1 MLFVRLP
8 SQSCVVVL
16 SGLLLGACS
25 GEITTGSPSTG
36 NGGAGNGGTLVTGGT
51 GGSIEVLEP
60 GAFSTGPG
68 LRRLTRTEYAY
79 TVEDLLGFKAERSTL
94 PAELIVQSH
103 GFIAGAQKI
112 GYEDNEKYYTVAD
125 KAATFAAPK
134 LLSTLNCQTPACYS
148 DFARAFLL
156 KAFRA
161 PPDDA
166 SVAIYAGI
174 LQDTKAGDTVS
185 ERLETFLTVVLTS
198 PHFLYRKELGTTV
211 SGRSRKL
218 SDDEIASRLSYLVWQ
233 SAPDTALF
241 EAAASNALA
250 TPARRLV
257 ELQRML
263 KDPRAA
269 RGLRTFSSD
278 WMALFRNAIPEKVP
292 AVLQNTDA
300 TFANSAERGFE
311 LLVDEVLTADG
322 ASFTDLLTAD
332 HVMGDAAVA
341 KVLGLNYS
349 GTGFIRLP
357 LDTTSHRGVLTHPMV
372 IGAHSKEGGASPF
385 PIGKF
390 IYENI
395 LCEVIPPPP
404 AVFPNIEDVPD
415 GLSLRQRL
423 EAMTKDAPCSSCHT
437 RIGPPGFAFL
447 PFDPIARFSRND
459 ASGKPFDTTGTL
471 LLPDE
476 TKMPFDGAADLA
488 NKLAAQPSVQACI
501 ATRLFRFTQGRFE
514 SDADSGELATITD
527 SARKNTSDVA
537 QLLTALV
544 GGKTFSEVLVK

>member
-1 MLFVRLP
+1 MFVRLQL
-8 SQSCVVVL
+8 QSRTIVL
-16 SGLLLGACS
+16 FSLLLGACS
-25 GEITTGSPSTG
+25 GEITSGLPSSG
-36 NGGAGNGGTLVTGGT
+36 KGGTGTTGTLMTGGT
-51 GGSIEVLEP
+51 GGSIEVLDP

-68 LRRLTRTEYAY
+68 LRRLTRTEYAH
-79 TVEDLLGFKAERSTL
+79 TVEDLLGFKPERAAL
-94 PAELIVQSH
+94 PQELIVQSH
-103 GFIAGAQKI
+103 SFIAGAQKV
-112 GYEDNEKYYTVAD
+112 GYEDNEKYYALAD

-161 PPDDA
+161 PPDA
-166 SVAIYAGI
+166 SLVASYAGL

-185 ERLETFLTVVLTS
+185 ERLETFLTVALTS
-198 PHFLYRKELGTTV
+198 PHFLYRKEIGT
-211 SGRSRKL
+211 SAAGRSRKL
-218 SDDEIASRLSYLVWQ
+218 SEYEIASRLSYLVWQ

-241 EAAASNALA
+241 EAAASGALA

-263 KDPRAA
+263 KDAKAA
-269 RGLRTFSSD
+269 RGLRAFSSD
-278 WMALFRNAIPEKVP
+278 WMALFRNSIPEKVP
-292 AVLQNTDA
+292 AVLQNTDPN
-300 TFANSAERGFE
+300 FANSAERGFD
-311 LLVDEVLTADG
+311 LLVDEVLTVG
-322 ASFTDLLTAD
+322 GGKFTDLLTAD
-332 HVMGDAAVA
+332 YVMADAAVA
-341 KVLGLNYS
+341 KVLGLKYS
-349 GTGFIRLP
+349 GTGFMRLP
-357 LDTTSHRGVLTHPMV
+357 LDTTSHRGLLTHPMV

-415 GLSLRQRL
+415 ALSLRQRL
-423 EAMTKDAPCSSCHT
+423 ENMTKDAPCNSCHT

-459 ASGKPFDTTGTL
+459 ASGTPFDTTGTL
-471 LLPDE
+471 LLPDDS
-476 TKMPFDGAADLA
+476 TMPFDGAADLT

-501 ATRLFRFTQGRFE
+501 ATRMFRFTHGRFE
-514 SDADSGELATITD
+514 ADADKAEIATLSD
-527 SARKNTSDVA
+527 SARKNTTEVA
-537 QLLTALV
+537 ELFAALV